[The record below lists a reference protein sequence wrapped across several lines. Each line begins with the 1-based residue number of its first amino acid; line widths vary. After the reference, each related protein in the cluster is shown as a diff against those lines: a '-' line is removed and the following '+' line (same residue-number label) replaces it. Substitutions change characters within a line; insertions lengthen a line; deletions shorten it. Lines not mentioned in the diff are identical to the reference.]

1 MLRHTYESL
10 DPRIHPLEFAAMP
23 ARVIHYGPDE
33 CHRLMVLESAGY
45 AVEDCDCL
53 EKMRGLL
60 ADGTAAD
67 AVLVSDGHGVSL
79 REVVVVA
86 RANSSLPVILFLNTN
101 LAYDDAGVDL
111 VVHCLT
117 PPEVWLNDVESLIEK
132 TRDTM
137 RA

>member
-1 MLRHTYESL
+1 
-10 DPRIHPLEFAAMP
+10 
-23 ARVIHYGPDE
+23 
-33 CHRLMVLESAGY
+33 MVLQSAGF

-67 AVLVSDGHGVSL
+67 AVLVSDGQGISL
-79 REVVVVA
+79 GEIIAVA
-86 RANSSLPVILFLNTN
+86 RRHPSLPVILFRNTN
-101 LAYDDAGVDL
+101 LAYEDAGVDL

-132 TRDTM
+132 TRDTL